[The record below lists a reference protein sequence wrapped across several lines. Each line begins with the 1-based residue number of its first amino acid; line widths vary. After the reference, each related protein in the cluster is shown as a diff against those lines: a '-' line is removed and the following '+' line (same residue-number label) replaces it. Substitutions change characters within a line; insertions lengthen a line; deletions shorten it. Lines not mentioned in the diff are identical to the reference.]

1 MVFFAQRG
9 HDVRNRWP
17 LLRRLS
23 SARSFS
29 FMATAVL
36 IRGRVF
42 QTDMV
47 YSGAYPSRCEL
58 GAARPAVSSRIV
70 IATAGGK
77 KIACVWTDDR
87 GIFRATLKPGVY
99 VVTAVDLEVSR
110 RIDVTRFGNLS
121 FDIVRVV

>member
-1 MVFFAQRG
+1 MAFFLQRG
-9 HDVRNRWP
+9 RDAREMWP
-17 LLRRLS
+17 LQRRLS

-58 GAARPAVSSRIV
+58 GAARPAVGCRIV
-70 IATAGGK
+70 IRTAGGK
-77 KIACVWTDDR
+77 KIACVCADDR

-110 RIDVTRFGNLS
+110 RIDVTRFGSPS